1 MSANASSIFL
11 VDAVGPALPDI
22 RAPVGLR
29 HSFCIGRWK
38 FMSQTDTESAVD
50 VKLPFPAIRRELP
63 TRHPENT
70 DTMEEIAQSIDK
82 PVLAAKLT
90 KLSVVIP
97 VYNEEATV
105 QTLVSLVVNAPLP
118 DGLRREIICVNDC
131 SRDGTAKKLDELP
144 KLFPEADFRIIH
156 KPVNEGKGAALR
168 DGFKHASGD
177 IVLIQD
183 ADLEYDPA
191 DYPKLLQPILEN
203 RADVVYGSRF
213 MGAAPHRVLYFWHT
227 LGNRVLTMM
236 SNMFTNLNLTDME
249 VCYKVFRKSVLDR
262 IQVKCNR
269 FGFEPEIT
277 AKIAKLRPRI
287 RIFEVGISYY
297 GRSYEEGK
305 KITWKDGV
313 KAILAIIR
321 FRFSD

>member
-1 MSANASSIFL
+1 MVSGGIVQRGSVSEPVPEAG
-11 VDAVGPALPDI
+11 VALPKRHAEAI
-22 RAPVGLR
+22 KALHLEIKNPVE
-29 HSFCIGRWK
+29 K
-38 FMSQTDTESAVD
+38 
-50 VKLPFPAIRRELP
+50 
-63 TRHPENT
+63 
-70 DTMEEIAQSIDK
+70 
-82 PVLAAKLT
+82 AKLT
-90 KLSVVIP
+90 KVSIVIP

-105 QTLVSLVVNAPLP
+105 QTLVSLVVNAPIP
-118 DGLRREIICVNDC
+118 GGLRREIICVNDC
-131 SRDGTAKKLDELP
+131 SKDGTKAKLDELP
-144 KLFPEADFRIIH
+144 ALFPEADFQIVH
-156 KPVNEGKGAALR
+156 KPVNQGKGAALR
-168 DGFKHASGD
+168 DGFKLATGD
-177 IVLIQD
+177 VVIVQD

-191 DYPKLLQPILEN
+191 DYPNLIQPILED

-227 LGNRVLTMM
+227 LGNRVLTTL

-249 VCYKVFRKSVLDR
+249 VCYKVFRKSVLDS
-262 IQVKCNR
+262 IPPLKCDR